1 MSERLKLL
9 YQRYLDDDCTPEE
22 LDELREMMALPEYQQ
37 QLEAL
42 MDHTWKEVKEG
53 PQRDLTDEKVR
64 GIFSDIVRRKKRRP
78 VVRLWLQAAASVAII
93 LVAGYYMLHR
103 TGQNLWQHGSTELA
117 MANDVAPGSDKGKL
131 LLGDGAVIDLEKVNE
146 GQIWKNPTVEIIKKK
161 GELVFVANKN
171 AAATDTTWNVITT
184 PNAGKYMVV
193 LPDQTRVWLNANS
206 SLRFPSAFSGRERNV
221 TLTGEC
227 YFEVAKNRHAPFK
240 VHVRNTVVE
249 VLGTHFNVMAYENE
263 PSVNTTLLEGSVRV
277 SNGRQSKVM
286 VPGQQVA
293 STAES
298 LRLSTADTEEV
309 IAWKN
314 GLFQFNSTGLAS
326 IMHQLERWYDVKVI
340 YRNDFAGKRYTGLIS
355 RQTNLSQVLKML
367 ELAGGIHF
375 TIEGK
380 TVIVS
385 S

>member
-22 LDELREMMALPEYQQ
+22 LDELRDMMALPEHQQ

-42 MDHTWKEVKEG
+42 MDHTWEEVKEG
-53 PQRDLTDEKVR
+53 VQRDLTEEKAR
-64 GIFSDIVRRKKRRP
+64 GIFSDIVRQKKRRP
-78 VVRLWLQAAASVAII
+78 VARLWLQAAASVAI
-93 LVAGYYMLHR
+93 LLFAGYYILQR
-103 TGQNLWQHGSTELA
+103 TGQNPWQQGSTEQIL
-117 MANDVAPGSDKGKL
+117 ANDVAPGSDKGKL
-131 LLGDGAVIDLEKVNE
+131 LLGDGSVIDLENVKE
-146 GQIWKNPTVEIIKKK
+146 GQIWKDPTVEVIKKK

-171 AAATDTTWNVITT
+171 ASTDTTWNVITT

-206 SLRFPSAFSGRERNV
+206 SLRFPSAFSGRERKV

-277 SNGRQSKVM
+277 SNGRQSRVI

-293 STAES
+293 STEES
-298 LRLSTADTEEV
+298 LQLSTADTEEV

-314 GLFQFNSTGLAS
+314 GLFQFNSTDLAS

-340 YRNDFAGKRYTGLIS
+340 YRNNLAGKRYTGLIS